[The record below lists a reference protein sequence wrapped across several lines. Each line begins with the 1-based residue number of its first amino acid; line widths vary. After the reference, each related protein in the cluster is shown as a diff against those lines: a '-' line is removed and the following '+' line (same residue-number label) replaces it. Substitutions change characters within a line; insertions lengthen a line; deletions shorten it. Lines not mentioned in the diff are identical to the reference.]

1 MPRPRLAAADA
12 ENVGGN
18 FEPELLKVLRRVRA
32 EEPLLG
38 LKEYTDRVRE
48 EYTDRVLRPL
58 PGVEQVREALRSLE
72 AEQERS
78 YWELLMAPASAKR
91 DAD

>member
-1 MPRPRLAAADA
+1 M
-12 ENVGGN
+12 
-18 FEPELLKVLRRVRA
+18 
-32 EEPLLG
+32 
-38 LKEYTDRVRE
+38 RE
-48 EYTDRVLRPL
+48 AVQLRPL

>member
-1 MPRPRLAAADA
+1 MPRPRLAAADS

-48 EYTDRVLRPL
+48 KLQLRPL